1 MSSRTALPHS
11 RPLAHRPS
19 QPHVPRMKPLF
30 WYVVKSPMGYLDP
43 GVDWWPEQG
52 LARPFVF
59 RSSAKHARDEYAASS
74 GRVVLV
80 HARLPRPKLPDWMT
94 PTPLKPRQFV
104 VTRVRENRVWEW
116 IFAVSDSG
124 SYHAV
129 ETVCHS
135 GGGAE
140 VFNSVKAWKPDV
152 GAEAAQR
159 AAHMLRAQRK
169 AAT

>member
-1 MSSRTALPHS
+1 
-11 RPLAHRPS
+11 
-19 QPHVPRMKPLF
+19 MKPLF
-30 WYVVKSPMGYLDP
+30 WYVVKGPMGYLDP
-43 GVDWWPEQG
+43 GVDWWPTQS
-52 LARPFVF
+52 LAAPFLF

-94 PTPLKPRQFV
+94 PTPLRPRQFV
-104 VTRVRENRVWEW
+104 VTRVGKDRVWEW
-116 IFAVSDSG
+116 VFEVDSG
-124 SYHAV
+124 AYYPV
-129 ETVCHS
+129 ETICHS
-135 GGGAE
+135 GRGAE
-140 VFNSVKAWKPDV
+140 CFGPAKALKPDV